1 MRRRDQRRVFVIA
14 VIVVL
19 ALIAALAVAG
29 SVATKR

>member
-1 MRRRDQRRVFVIA
+1 MRRDQRRVFVIA

-29 SVATKR
+29 SISTSSR

>member
-1 MRRRDQRRVFVIA
+1 MRRDQRKVFVIG

-29 SVATKR
+29 SVATSTR